1 MRQPVPTSDVLSEGE
16 FRIVSIA
23 AFLADVAADCGST
36 AFIFDDPISSLD
48 QTFEEKVAERLV
60 ALAAS
65 RQVIV
70 LTHRLSLLS
79 SLDEAGRKANVSR
92 HLIALDRQDWG
103 TGEPCDAPLAA
114 LKPIAA
120 LNTLLKEK
128 LPRARKL
135 YEELGSSEYSD
146 VAKGLCC
153 NIRIAIERLIE
164 NDLLADV
171 IQRFR
176 RQIHTMN
183 KLDKIA
189 KVTAE
194 DCRFLDSMMTKY
206 SYYEHSQPLETP
218 VAIPCPDE
226 LHDDLTELIRW
237 QTNFSK
243 REVLKP

>member
-1 MRQPVPTSDVLSEGE
+1 
-16 FRIVSIA
+16 
-23 AFLADVAADCGST
+23 
-36 AFIFDDPISSLD
+36 
-48 QTFEEKVAERLV
+48 
-60 ALAAS
+60 
-65 RQVIV
+65 
-70 LTHRLSLLS
+70 
-79 SLDEAGRKANVSR
+79 
-92 HLIALDRQDWG
+92 
-103 TGEPCDAPLAA
+103 LAA